1 MKYKIFIIITALL
14 ITVGITFVI
23 YKKNNNKPFYLNE
36 KYYNQN
42 DFIEVSTK
50 DVNKLIEN
58 KSSFVICDYNNF
70 CNFKKPCE
78 SIFKEFISTNKVGIL
93 KMKFEDFKNTDL
105 YNEVKL
111 APTVMII
118 KDGKIIDYLQSDS
131 NEDTNRY
138 QDIKSFEKWIK
149 KYIILKK

>member
-1 MKYKIFIIITALL
+1 MKYKLIIIITA
-14 ITVGITFVI
+14 IIIISGITFVI
-23 YKKNNNKPFYLNE
+23 YKNNNKPFYLNE

-58 KSSFVICDYNNF
+58 KSSFVIYVYNNF
-70 CNFKKPCE
+70 CNFKIPCE
-78 SIFKEFISTNKVGIL
+78 SIFKEFIDTNKVGIL

-105 YNEVKL
+105 YNKVKL
-111 APTVMII
+111 APTVII
-118 KDGKIIDYLQSDS
+118 VKDGKIIDYLESDS

>member
-1 MKYKIFIIITALL
+1 MKYKILIIITAL
-14 ITVGITFVI
+14 IIICGITFVI
-23 YKKNNNKPFYLNE
+23 YKKNNKPFYLEE
-36 KYYNQN
+36 KYYNQT

-50 DVNKLIEN
+50 DVNMLIEN
-58 KSSFVICDYNNF
+58 KSSFVIYVYNNF
-70 CNFKKPCE
+70 CNFKIPCE
-78 SIFKEFISTNKVGIL
+78 SIFKEFIDINKVGIL

-111 APTVMII
+111 APTVIII
-118 KDGKIIDYLQSDS
+118 KDGKIIDYLESDS
-131 NEDTNRY
+131 DEYTNRY

>member
-1 MKYKIFIIITALL
+1 MKYKLIIIITAL
-14 ITVGITFVI
+14 IIIGGITFVI
-23 YKKNNNKPFYLNE
+23 YKNNNKPFYLDE

-58 KSSFVICDYNNF
+58 KSSFVIYVYNNF
-70 CNFKKPCE
+70 CNFKIPCE
-78 SIFKEFISTNKVGIL
+78 SIFKKFIDTNQVGIL

-105 YNEVKL
+105 YNKVKL
-111 APTVMII
+111 APTVIII
-118 KDGKIIDYLQSDS
+118 KDGKIIDYLESDS

-138 QDIKSFEKWIK
+138 QDIKFFEKWIK

>member
-1 MKYKIFIIITALL
+1 MKYKILIIITAL
-14 ITVGITFVI
+14 IFICGITFVM
-23 YKKNNNKPFYLNE
+23 YNNKPFYLNE
-36 KYYNQN
+36 KYYNQT

-58 KSSFVICDYNNF
+58 KTSFVIYVYNNF
-70 CNFKKPCE
+70 CNFKIPCE
-78 SIFKEFISTNKVGIL
+78 SIFKEFIDTNQVGIL

-105 YNEVKL
+105 YKKVQL
-111 APTVMII
+111 APTVII
-118 KDGKIIDYLQSDS
+118 VKDGKIVDYLQSDS

-149 KYIILKK
+149 KYVILKK